1 MQITA
6 AMVKELRER
15 TGSGM
20 MECKKALQE
29 AGGDID
35 TAIENMRKSGL
46 AKADKKAG
54 RVAAEGR
61 IAIKISDDGKTAAI
75 VEVNCETDFV
85 SGGDDFLDFVNAVA
99 VAALENKPE
108 SVEALVSLTIDGGQ
122 SIEERRK
129 EMVSR
134 IGENIQ
140 VRRFEIMSADNA
152 AFGSY
157 LHGTR
162 IGVLIGMENGKDEL
176 IKDVAM
182 HIAASKPTC
191 VTEDQVPPE
200 VSCDPSVNPHGN
212 RNPRAPGN
220 GGQGQNQDGFYQL
233 NAYDPTLLCEVTL
246 EVFDGDGYVF
256 AGILPGDV
264 IKYTQDDSIP
274 QEQKKMGSGRGQA
287 GAVAWHLIGHGDLSF
302 TATDTS
308 GNTSAAAVCLVPP
321 PPK

>member
-162 IGVLIGMENGKDEL
+162 IGVLIGVENGKEEL

-200 VSCDPSVNPHGN
+200 VLEKEREILIAQAQDSGKPQDIIEKMVDGRIRKYLAEITLVGQPFVKDPDKTVGALLKDKGANVTGFIRFEVGEGIEKKQENFADEVMAQVN
-212 RNPRAPGN
+212 A
-220 GGQGQNQDGFYQL
+220 
-233 NAYDPTLLCEVTL
+233 
-246 EVFDGDGYVF
+246 
-256 AGILPGDV
+256 
-264 IKYTQDDSIP
+264 S
-274 QEQKKMGSGRGQA
+274 
-287 GAVAWHLIGHGDLSF
+287 
-302 TATDTS
+302 
-308 GNTSAAAVCLVPP
+308 
-321 PPK
+321 

>member
-29 AGGDID
+29 TDGDID

-46 AKADKKAG
+46 ANADKKAG

-61 IAIKISDDGKTAAI
+61 IAIKISDDGKSAVIA
-75 VEVNCETDFV
+75 EVNCETDFV
-85 SGGDDFLDFVNAVA
+85 SGGDDFMAFVNE
-99 VAALENKPE
+99 VAATALANKPDSIDALAE
-108 SVEALVSLTIDGGQ
+108 SSIDGSQSVEDK
-122 SIEERRK
+122 RK
-129 EMVSR
+129 EMVSK

-140 VRRFEIMSADNA
+140 VRRFELMEASSG

-162 IGVLIGMENGKDEL
+162 IGVLVEMENGSDEL

-191 VTEDQVPPE
+191 VTEDNVPAALLE
-200 VSCDPSVNPHGN
+200 KE
-212 RNPRAPGN
+212 REILIA
-220 GGQGQNQDGFYQL
+220 QAQDSGKPADIIEKMVEGRIRKYL
-233 NAYDPTLLCEVTL
+233 AEITLLGQPFVKDPDKTVGALLKDSGASVTRFVRYEVGEGIEKKQENFAD
-246 EVFDGDGYVF
+246 EVMAQVN
-256 AGILPGDV
+256 A
-264 IKYTQDDSIP
+264 S
-274 QEQKKMGSGRGQA
+274 
-287 GAVAWHLIGHGDLSF
+287 
-302 TATDTS
+302 
-308 GNTSAAAVCLVPP
+308 
-321 PPK
+321 